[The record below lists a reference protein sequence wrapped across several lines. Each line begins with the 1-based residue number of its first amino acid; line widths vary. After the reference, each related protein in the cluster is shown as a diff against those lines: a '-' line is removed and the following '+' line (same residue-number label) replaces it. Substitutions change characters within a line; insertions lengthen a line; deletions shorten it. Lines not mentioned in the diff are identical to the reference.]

1 MEEMVSR
8 AREVAKRAASRE
20 EILPFLRLCA
30 ANSNLS
36 LLNQL
41 LVYEQCPGAKTVC
54 GKFAWKQLG
63 RTVKKDAVPVQ
74 ILLPD
79 VSLEKVVGCR
89 VVNVYDYDSTEGA
102 SMPEWNKKP
111 AFADRI
117 TQITGAT
124 WEIVPEAAMK
134 GGLDRGHYDGEKH
147 IFYLAEQGAGQQ
159 EETILGL
166 YVDYV
171 MDSWEHK
178 DMLVKFAVTFLLY
191 ERYGL
196 KHTIVSALFGK
207 LGRMTAEEKWAFL
220 KNVRCT
226 YKKMLD
232 DLEGHTLDFNET
244 AFVNSLLVSS
254 ESDVVNKVFEQAAE
268 KSGNEELREE
278 LLVLKEKLLQ
288 TRKGYLEELYRKRCQ
303 RQLFSFPPV
312 ALEME
317 TVDMFREERLRYGA
331 EGIRDFADAGRER

>member
-1 MEEMVSR
+1 MEVLRSR
-8 AREVAKRAASRE
+8 ARAMAERVASRE
-20 EILPFLRLCA
+20 EILPFLRVCVR
-30 ANSNLS
+30 NSHLS

-41 LVYEQCPGAKTVC
+41 LVYEQCPEAKMVC
-54 GKFAWKQLG
+54 GKNAWRHLG
-63 RTVKKDAVPVQ
+63 RTVRENAAAIQ
-74 ILLPD
+74 ILIPD
-79 VSLEKVVGCR
+79 VLLEKVVGYR
-89 VVNVYDYDSTEGA
+89 VVDVYDYDSTAGA
-102 SMPEWNKKP
+102 SMSEQSRKP
-111 AFADRI
+111 DFADRI

-147 IFYLAEQGAGQQ
+147 IFYLAEQGTGQQ
-159 EETILGL
+159 EQTILGL

-171 MDSWEHK
+171 MDGREHK
-178 DMLVKFAVTFLLY
+178 DMLVKLAVSFLLY

-207 LGRMTAEEKWAFL
+207 LGKMAAEEKWAFL
-220 KNVRCT
+220 KDVRCT
-226 YKKMLD
+226 YKKILD

-244 AFVNSLLVSS
+244 AFVNSLLVSG
-254 ESDVVNKVFEQAAE
+254 EPVVVNRVFEQAVE
-268 KSGNEELREE
+268 KAGNEDLREE
-278 LLVLKEKLLQ
+278 LLVLKEKLMW
-288 TRKGYLEELYRKRCQ
+288 TREGYLEELYRKRCQ

-317 TVDMFREERLRYGA
+317 AVDIFREERMRYGA

>member
-1 MEEMVSR
+1 MEEMVSK
-8 AREVAKRAASRE
+8 AREVAERVTSRE

-54 GKFAWKQLG
+54 GKYAWKQLG
-63 RTVKKDAVPVQ
+63 RRVKENAVPVQ

-79 VSLEKVVGCR
+79 LSSEKVVGYR
-89 VVNVYDYDSTEGA
+89 VVNVYDYDSTEGV
-102 SMPEWNKKP
+102 SMSEQSRKP
-111 AFADRI
+111 DFADRI

-134 GGLDRGHYDGEKH
+134 GGLDRGYYDGEKH
-147 IFYLAEQGAGQQ
+147 IFCLAEQGAGQQ
-159 EETILGL
+159 KQTILGL

-171 MDSWEHK
+171 LAGMEHK
-178 DMLVKFAVTFLLY
+178 DMLVKLAVSFLLY

-207 LGRMTAEEKWAFL
+207 LEKMAAEEKWAFL
-220 KNVRCT
+220 KDVRCT
-226 YKKMLD
+226 YKKILD
-232 DLEGHTLDFNET
+232 DLEGDTLDFNET
-244 AFVNSLLVSS
+244 AFVNSLLVSG
-254 ESDVVNKVFEQAAE
+254 EPDVVNKVFEQVAE
-268 KSGNEELREE
+268 KAGNKDLREE
-278 LLVLKEKLLQ
+278 LLVLKE
-288 TRKGYLEELYRKRCQ
+288 GYLEELYRKRCQ

-312 ALEME
+312 ALEMGAI
-317 TVDMFREERLRYGA
+317 DIFREERMRYGA

>member
-8 AREVAKRAASRE
+8 AREMAKKAASRE
-20 EILPFLRLCA
+20 EILPLLRVCA

-41 LVYEQCPGAKTVC
+41 LVYEQCREAKMVC

-63 RTVKKDAVPVQ
+63 RTVKEDAVPLQ

-79 VSLEKVVGCR
+79 VSQEKVVGYR

-102 SMPEWNKKP
+102 SMSEQSRKP
-111 AFADRI
+111 DFADRI

-124 WEIVPEAAMK
+124 WEIVPEASMK
-134 GGLDRGHYDGEKH
+134 GSLDRGYYDGEKH
-147 IFYLAEQGAGQQ
+147 IFYLAEQGACQQ
-159 EETILGL
+159 EQTILRL

-171 MDSWEHK
+171 MAGREHK
-178 DMLVKFAVTFLLY
+178 DMLVRLAVSFLIY

-207 LGRMTAEEKWAFL
+207 LGKMAAEEKWVFL
-220 KNVRCT
+220 KEVRCT
-226 YKKMLD
+226 YKKILD
-232 DLEGHTLDFNET
+232 ELEGHTLDFNET
-244 AFVNSLLVSS
+244 AFVNSLLVSG

-268 KSGNEELREE
+268 KAGNEDLREE

-312 ALEME
+312 ALEMDA
-317 TVDMFREERLRYGA
+317 VDIFREERMRYGA
-331 EGIRDFADAGRER
+331 EGVRDFADVGRER